1 MFSQAACL
9 PQPRVDYS
17 GGGNALLLSQGFF
30 FLFLSC
36 FGFFLVKGPYFVIPS
51 ALILVR
57 RNPTSKI
64 WEGMGDG
71 HHQSPLGWVGW
82 FFGGIGWGK

>member
-17 GGGNALLLSQGFF
+17 GGGNALSLSQGFLFYF
-30 FLFLSC
+30 FVFL
-36 FGFFLVKGPYFVIPS
+36 FLVKGPYSVIPS

-71 HHQSPLGWVGW
+71 HHQSPLGWVEW
-82 FFGGIGWGK
+82 LLGG

>member
-1 MFSQAACL
+1 M
-9 PQPRVDYS
+9 
-17 GGGNALLLSQGFF
+17 
-30 FLFLSC
+30 
-36 FGFFLVKGPYFVIPS
+36 KGPYSVIPS

-71 HHQSPLGWVGW
+71 HHQSPLGWGGWVLGGVGE
-82 FFGGIGWGK
+82 ISLAVLLSWGLPLHLFWILAASF